1 MRTVRWTDRAVE
13 DLAAIRTF
21 IGQDSPHYASTVV
34 ARLLRAV
41 ERLTDFPESG
51 RVVPEFERRS
61 VREIIHP
68 PYRIFYRLVGERE
81 IHILTVHHGANR
93 PPDNV

>member
-1 MRTVRWTDRAVE
+1 MRTVRWTDQALE
-13 DLAAIRTF
+13 DLAAIREF
-21 IGQDSPHYASTVV
+21 IGQDSPNYASIVV

-41 ERLTDFPESG
+41 ERLSDFPESG

-61 VREIIHP
+61 VREVVER

-93 PPDNV
+93 PPEIV